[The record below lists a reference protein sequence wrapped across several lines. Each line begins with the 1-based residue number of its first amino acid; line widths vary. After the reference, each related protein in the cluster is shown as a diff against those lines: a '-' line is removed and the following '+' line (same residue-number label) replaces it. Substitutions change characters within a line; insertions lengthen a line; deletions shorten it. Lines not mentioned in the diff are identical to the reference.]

1 MVEKVGKAVKH
12 HCFQP
17 LNEGFLQKLPHS
29 LYQTALTASAEPL
42 VASVNDHDLPIK
54 TRDDKEEMDQKHFL
68 IFAVLTLSSQSQ
80 QKWISNKA
88 ITTDR
93 KYIKLAQDKELGFC
107 RSHLFL

>member
-1 MVEKVGKAVKH
+1 MVEKGGKAVKD

-29 LYQTALTASAEPL
+29 LYQTVLTASAEPL
-42 VASVNDHDLPIK
+42 VASVNDRDLPIK
-54 TRDDKEEMDQKHFL
+54 TRDDKEEMDQNHFL

-80 QKWISNKA
+80 QTWISNKA

-93 KYIKLAQDKELGFC
+93 KYCTSSWHKT
-107 RSHLFL
+107 RN

>member
-1 MVEKVGKAVKH
+1 MVEKVGKAVKD
-12 HCFQP
+12 HCFQL

-54 TRDDKEEMDQKHFL
+54 TRDDKEEMDQNHFL

-80 QKWISNKA
+80 
-88 ITTDR
+88 
-93 KYIKLAQDKELGFC
+93 
-107 RSHLFL
+107 